1 MPTIETFTVG
11 FPDGESIQ
19 VQGPSTLSDSQV
31 FDLALQERGMKEGRI
46 QTSWLGGASKQ
57 MGQEKVA
64 NTAIGAATGAAVGGP
79 VGMVIGAA
87 SPLASTWL
95 DYATKKFTGENP
107 ELPSKTTQAVDVV
120 SGAASVV
127 PVGTV
132 AKTIASAVTP
142 KILKPLLKASSL
154 SNMGPML
161 EWARKRV
168 TAAAPAAAMA
178 STEGA
183 VPEAAEQAGSY
194 LWKMSGQAMVDASN
208 AERMILQRQRQML
221 NEIAK
226 SQAAKEAAEKAAAE
240 VLAKAKVAT
249 PSKTIQ
255 ALQAGIRA
263 AYKVAATTLGSAL
276 TQEAP

>member
-19 VQGPSTLSDSQV
+19 VQGPSRLSDSQV
-31 FDLALQERGMKEGRI
+31 FDLAMQERGVKEGRI
-46 QTSWLGGASKQ
+46 QTSWLGGAAKQ

-107 ELPSKTTQAVDVV
+107 ELPSKTTQAVDLV

-132 AKTIASAVTP
+132 AKTVASAVTP
-142 KILKPLLKASSL
+142 KMLRPLLKASSL

-161 EWARKRV
+161 EWAKKRV
-168 TAAAPAAAMA
+168 TAAAPAAAMV
-178 STEGA
+178 SEGA

-240 VLAKAKVAT
+240 VLSKAKVAT